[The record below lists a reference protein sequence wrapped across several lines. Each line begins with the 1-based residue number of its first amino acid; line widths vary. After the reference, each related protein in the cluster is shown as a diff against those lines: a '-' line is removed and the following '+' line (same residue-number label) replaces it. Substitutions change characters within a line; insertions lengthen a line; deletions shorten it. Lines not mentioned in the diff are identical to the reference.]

1 MMFIQQKLN
10 LFYFFLLFLS
20 LFFTIACFFVWNGQ
34 SSQPQN
40 LKGVPLLHFSV
51 ERCRVRA
58 HQIYVMGWVYDPDKP
73 DMVVRIFA
81 ENQNGS
87 LVPLMANTRGKIQS
101 QFLDKQ
107 KRTRFVASRIF
118 LERND
123 LSRMIFIMVTNDR
136 DESYVAKYYCK

>member
-10 LFYFFLLFLS
+10 LFYCFLLFLS
-20 LFFTIACFFVWNGQ
+20 LLFTIACFFVWNGQ
-34 SSQPQN
+34 SFRPQN
-40 LKGVPLLHFSV
+40 LKGGPLLHFSV
-51 ERCRVRA
+51 EECRVRA
-58 HQIYVMGWVYDPDKP
+58 HQIYVAGWVYDPDKP

-107 KRTRFVASRIF
+107 KRTRFVAARIF

-123 LSRMIFIMVTNDR
+123 LNRMIFIVVTNDR
-136 DESYVAKYYCK
+136 DETYVAKYYCQ